1 MPETHRTQPENEPLA
16 IALSKPG
23 RIGVALPASDVPASS
38 DAIPREL
45 LRDELRLPELSQLDV
60 VRHFTRLS
68 QLNWSIDTHM
78 YPLGSCTMKLNPKV
92 NDAVASMPGFTQS
105 HPMQPDEDA
114 QGALAVMHGLQ
125 EMLAEITGMAGTSL
139 APMAGA
145 QGELAG
151 ILVIKAYL
159 DSLGN
164 HRPRILVPDSAH
176 GTNPAT
182 ASMAGFEV
190 VAVKSKVGGAQGGD
204 MDLDD
209 LRRALEEHGH
219 AVAALMITLPSTLG
233 LFDRNI
239 VQIAEMV
246 HAHGG
251 LMYGDG
257 ANLNAMLGQVKPGD
271 LGFDVMHINLHKT
284 FSTPHG
290 GGGPGAGPIA
300 VKEHLLP
307 FLPAPLVGPHPLAP
321 SPSSGEGGLHPLAS
335 SPSSEPGPHPL
346 APSPSSGEGGPVR
359 YVLVEP
365 EHSIGRLGAFH
376 GNFGVLVR
384 AYAYIRSLG
393 ADGLRAISEAA
404 VLNAN
409 YVQARLRGAYDLAHD
424 RRCMHEVVFSGR
436 KQKQQG
442 AKTLDIAKRMID
454 YGYHPPTIYFPLV
467 VDEAMMIE
475 PTESESKETLDAFCD
490 AMLKIAEE
498 AATQPELL
506 REAPHHAPL
515 RRLDEATA
523 ARKPVLRW

>member
-1 MPETHRTQPENEPLA
+1 MDRTGTIEPTA
-16 IALSKPG
+16 MELSRAG
-23 RIGVALPASDVPASS
+23 RLGVELPRTADEGAASS
-38 DAIPREL
+38 ALTAQPIPAELRREA
-45 LRDELRLPELSQLDV
+45 LRLPELSQLDV

-92 NDAVASMPGFTQS
+92 NDAVAAMPAFAEA
-105 HPMQPDEDA
+105 HPMQPAEDV
-114 QGALAVMHGLQ
+114 QGALAVMFELQ
-125 EMLAEITGMAGTSL
+125 EMLAEITGLDGASL

-159 DSLGN
+159 DSIGN
-164 HRPRILVPDSAH
+164 HRPRILIPDSAH

-182 ASMAGFEV
+182 ASMAGFDV
-190 VAVKSKVGGAQGGD
+190 VAVKSKSDGD
-204 MDLDD
+204 MDLEA
-209 LRRALEEHGH
+209 LRAALEEHGH

-233 LFDRNI
+233 LFDRGI

-246 HAHGG
+246 HAHGA

-300 VKEHLLP
+300 VKARLMEFLPSPRVVVEEAVERDPREEGRKMKEGGRHGDPSSSVLLP
-307 FLPAPLVGPHPLAP
+307 P
-321 SPSSGEGGLHPLAS
+321 SPTAAQQSTYRLND
-335 SPSSEPGPHPL
+335 
-346 APSPSSGEGGPVR
+346 
-359 YVLVEP
+359 P
-365 EHSIGRLGAFH
+365 ERTIGKLGAFH
-376 GNFGVLVR
+376 GNFGVLLR

-424 RRCMHEVVFSGR
+424 RGCMHEVLFSGR
-436 KQKQQG
+436 RQKAQG

-467 VDEAMMIE
+467 VEEALMIE

-490 AMLKIAEE
+490 AMLEIARE
-498 AATQPELL
+498 AETTPELL
-506 REAPHHAPL
+506 REAPHEAPL

>member
-1 MPETHRTQPENEPLA
+1 MPEPTAR
-16 IALSKPG
+16 ALSSPG
-23 RIGVALPASDVPASS
+23 RLGVDVPASDVPEAQPPP
-38 DAIPREL
+38 AEL
-45 LRDELRLPELSQLDV
+45 LRRELPLPELSQLDI

-92 NDAVASMPGFTQS
+92 NDAIAAMPGFAEA
-105 HPMQPDEDA
+105 HPMQPPYAA

-125 EMLAEITGMAGTSL
+125 EILAEVTGMDGTSL

-151 ILVIKAYL
+151 VLAIKAYL
-159 DSLGN
+159 EDRGD
-164 HRPRILVPDSAH
+164 RRTRILVPDSAH

-190 VAVKSKVGGAQGGD
+190 IAVPAQSDGD
-204 MDLDD
+204 MDVEALHRILDD
-209 LRRALEEHGH
+209 H
-219 AVAALMITLPSTLG
+219 AGGVAALMITLPSTLG
-233 LFDRNI
+233 LFDRSI
-239 VQIAEMV
+239 VRIAELV
-246 HAHGG
+246 HAAGG
-251 LMYGDG
+251 QMYGDG
-257 ANLNAMLGQVKPGD
+257 ANLNAMVGQVKPGD

-284 FSTPHG
+284 FSQPHG

-300 VKEHLLP
+300 VKAHLLP
-307 FLPAPLVGPHPLAP
+307 YLP
-321 SPSSGEGGLHPLAS
+321 SPHVVRGGDGAS
-335 SPSSEPGPHPL
+335 Y
-346 APSPSSGEGGPVR
+346 A
-359 YVLVEP
+359 LVDP
-365 EHSIGRLGAFH
+365 PRSIGRLGAFH
-376 GNFGVLVR
+376 GNFGVLLR

-409 YVQARLRGAYDLAHD
+409 YVQARLKGAYQLAHE
-424 RRCMHEVVFSGR
+424 RTCMHEVLFSGSR
-436 KQKQQG
+436 QKAQG

-467 VDEAMMIE
+467 VDEALMIE

-490 AMLKIAEE
+490 AMLAIARE
-498 AATQPELL
+498 AETQPDLL
-506 REAPHHAPL
+506 RDAPHDAPL

>member
-1 MPETHRTQPENEPLA
+1 MPETHKTQPENEPLA
-16 IALSKPG
+16 IALSRPG
-23 RIGVALPASDVPASS
+23 RIGVALPASDVPASP
-38 DAIPREL
+38 DAPPREL

-92 NDAVASMPGFTQS
+92 NDAVASMSGFAQS

-125 EMLAEITGMAGTSL
+125 DQLAEITGMAGTSL

-190 VAVKSKVGGAQGGD
+190 VAVKSRDDGD

-219 AVAALMITLPSTLG
+219 AVGALMITLPSTLG

-307 FLPAPLVGPHPLAP
+307 FLPTPHVRLAPHPLPP
-321 SPSSGEGGLHPLAS
+321 SPSSGEGEA
-335 SPSSEPGPHPL
+335 E
-346 APSPSSGEGGPVR
+346 R
-359 YVLVEP
+359 YVLAEP
-365 EHSIGRLGAFH
+365 EQSIGRLGAFH

-393 ADGLRAISEAA
+393 ADGLRTISEAA

-409 YVQARLRGAYDLAHD
+409 YVQSRLRDAYDLAHD

-436 KQKQQG
+436 KQKSQG

-467 VDEAMMIE
+467 VDEAMMVE

-506 REAPHHAPL
+506 HEAPHHAPL

>member
-1 MPETHRTQPENEPLA
+1 MPDAPLPDELEPLA
-16 IALSKPG
+16 IARSRPG
-23 RIGVALPASDVPASS
+23 RIGVALPPSGVPA
-38 DAIPREL
+38 AAAPPAGL
-45 LRDELRLPELSQLDV
+45 LRRPPRLPELSQLDL

-78 YPLGSCTMKLNPKV
+78 YPLGSCTMKLNPKI
-92 NDAVASMPGFTQS
+92 NDAVAALPGFAQS

-125 EMLAEITGMAGTSL
+125 DMLAEVTGMDGTSL

-159 DSLGN
+159 DSIGN

-190 VAVKSKVGGAQGGD
+190 VAVKSRDDGD
-204 MDLDD
+204 MDLDA

-246 HAHGG
+246 HAHGA

-300 VKEHLLP
+300 VKERLLP
-307 FLPAPLVGPHPLAP
+307 FLPSPHVRRD
-321 SPSSGEGGLHPLAS
+321 GERFA
-335 SPSSEPGPHPL
+335 
-346 APSPSSGEGGPVR
+346 
-359 YVLVEP
+359 LVEP
-365 EHSIGRLGAFH
+365 EHTIGRLGAFH

-393 ADGLRAISEAA
+393 GDGLRAISEAA

-424 RRCMHEVVFSGR
+424 RGCMHEVLFSGR
-436 KQKQQG
+436 RQKAQG
-442 AKTLDIAKRMID
+442 ARTLDIAKRMID

-490 AMLKIAEE
+490 AMLQIAEE

-506 REAPHHAPL
+506 REAPHTAPL

>member
-1 MPETHRTQPENEPLA
+1 MPEPTAVE
-16 IALSKPG
+16 LSKPG
-23 RIGVALPASDVPASS
+23 RIGVELPPAGVPSPA
-38 DAIPREL
+38 DAPPPEL
-45 LRDELRLPELSQLDV
+45 LRDDLPLPELSQLDV

-68 QLNWSIDTHM
+68 QMNWSIDTHM

-92 NDAVASMPGFTQS
+92 NDAVAVMGGFANA
-105 HPMQPDEDA
+105 HPLQPHEDA
-114 QGALAVMHGLQ
+114 QGAIEVMYGLQ
-125 EMLAEITGMAGTSL
+125 QMLAEIAGMADASL

-159 DSLGN
+159 ESIGN

-182 ASMAGFEV
+182 AAMAGFEV
-190 VAVKSKVGGAQGGD
+190 VAVKSRADGD
-204 MDLDD
+204 MDLDA
-209 LRRALEEHGH
+209 LREALEEHGH

-239 VQIAEMV
+239 VRIAEMV
-246 HAHGG
+246 HEHGG

-300 VKEHLLP
+300 VKEHLVP
-307 FLPAPLVGPHPLAP
+307 FLPAPHARREGDRYALVD
-321 SPSSGEGGLHPLAS
+321 
-335 SPSSEPGPHPL
+335 
-346 APSPSSGEGGPVR
+346 
-359 YVLVEP
+359 P
-365 EHSIGRLGAFH
+365 EETIGRLGAFH

-409 YVQARLRGAYDLAHD
+409 YVQARLKDAYELAHD

-436 KQKQQG
+436 RQKAQG
-442 AKTLDIAKRMID
+442 ARTLDIAKRMID

-467 VDEAMMIE
+467 VDEALMVE
-475 PTESESKETLDAFCD
+475 PTESETKETLDAFCE
-490 AMLKIAEE
+490 AMLAIARE
-498 AATQPELL
+498 AAEQPELL
-506 REAPHHAPL
+506 REAPHAAPL

>member
-1 MPETHRTQPENEPLA
+1 MLEPTA
-16 IALSKPG
+16 MQLSKPG
-23 RIGVALPASDVPASS
+23 RLAVTLPPSKVPPGAPAVAPPAHM
-38 DAIPREL
+38 
-45 LRDELRLPELSQLDV
+45 LRAELRLPELSQLDV

-92 NDAVASMPGFTQS
+92 NDAVAAIDGFAQS
-105 HPMQPDEDA
+105 HPMQPAEDA

-125 EMLAEITGMAGTSL
+125 EMLAEITGMAGASL

-151 ILVIKAYL
+151 IRVIKAYL
-159 DSLGN
+159 DAAGAE
-164 HRPRILVPDSAH
+164 RTRILVPDSAH

-182 ASMAGFEV
+182 ASMAGFDV
-190 VAVKSKVGGAQGGD
+190 VAVRSTPDGD
-204 MDLDD
+204 MDIDA
-209 LRRALEEHGH
+209 LREALEQHGH

-239 VQIAEMV
+239 VQIAELV

-300 VKEHLLP
+300 VQAHLMP
-307 FLPAPLVGPHPLAP
+307 FLPTPHVVREGDAFVLATP
-321 SPSSGEGGLHPLAS
+321 D
-335 SPSSEPGPHPL
+335 
-346 APSPSSGEGGPVR
+346 R
-359 YVLVEP
+359 
-365 EHSIGRLGAFH
+365 SIGRLGAFH
-376 GNFGVLVR
+376 GNFGVLIR

-393 ADGLRAISEAA
+393 AGGLRAISEAA

-424 RRCMHEVVFSGR
+424 RTCMHEVLFSGA
-436 KQKQQG
+436 KQKAQG

-467 VDEAMMIE
+467 VDEALMIE
-475 PTESESKETLDAFCD
+475 PTESESKETLDAFCE
-490 AMLKIAEE
+490 AMLRIAEE
-498 AATQPELL
+498 AATHPELL
-506 REAPHHAPL
+506 REAPHSAPL

-523 ARKPVLRW
+523 ARKPILRWARE

>member
-1 MPETHRTQPENEPLA
+1 M
-16 IALSKPG
+16 
-23 RIGVALPASDVPASS
+23 D
-38 DAIPREL
+38 
-45 LRDELRLPELSQLDV
+45 
-60 VRHFTRLS
+60 
-68 QLNWSIDTHM
+68 
-78 YPLGSCTMKLNPKV
+78 
-92 NDAVASMPGFTQS
+92 
-105 HPMQPDEDA
+105 
-114 QGALAVMHGLQ
+114 GA
-125 EMLAEITGMAGTSL
+125 SL

-159 DSLGN
+159 DSIGN

-190 VAVKSKVGGAQGGD
+190 VAVASKPDGD
-204 MDLDD
+204 MDVDA
-209 LRRALEEHGH
+209 LRGALEQHGH

-233 LFDRNI
+233 LFDRGI

-246 HAHGG
+246 HAHGAQ
-251 LMYGDG
+251 MYGDG

-300 VKEHLLP
+300 VKEHLLR
-307 FLPAPLVGPHPLAP
+307 FLPSPHVRTGANP
-321 SPSSGEGGLHPLAS
+321 SPPSRASGDTPTYALYDP
-335 SPSSEPGPHPL
+335 PST
-346 APSPSSGEGGPVR
+346 
-359 YVLVEP
+359 
-365 EHSIGRLGAFH
+365 IGRLGAFH
-376 GNFGVLVR
+376 GNFGVLLR

-393 ADGLRAISEAA
+393 ADGLRAISDAA

-409 YVQARLRGAYDLAHD
+409 YVQARLRDAYDLAHD
-424 RRCMHEVVFSGR
+424 RRCMHEVLFSGR
-436 KQKQQG
+436 RQKAQG

-454 YGYHPPTIYFPLV
+454 YSYHPPTIYFPLV
-467 VDEAMMIE
+467 VEEALMIE
-475 PTESESKETLDAFCD
+475 PTESESKETLDAFCE
-490 AMLKIAEE
+490 AMLQIARE
-498 AATQPELL
+498 AESTPELL
-506 REAPHHAPL
+506 REAPHIAPV

>member
-1 MPETHRTQPENEPLA
+1 MPDHARTSLEPNA
-16 IALSKPG
+16 MQLSRAG
-23 RIGVALPASDVPASS
+23 RTAVALPASDVPAP
-38 DAIPREL
+38 AEAVPREL

-68 QLNWSIDTHM
+68 QLNWSIDTHH

-92 NDAVASMPGFTQS
+92 NDAVAAMPGFAEA
-105 HPMQPDEDA
+105 HPMQPVEDA
-114 QGALAVMHGLQ
+114 QGALEVMHGLQ
-125 EMLAEITGMAGTSL
+125 EMLAEITGMAGGSL

-159 DSLGN
+159 DAMGN

-182 ASMAGFEV
+182 AAMGGFEV
-190 VAVKSKVGGAQGGD
+190 VAVQSRPDGD
-204 MDLDD
+204 MDLDA
-209 LRRALEEHGH
+209 LRAALEEHGH

-246 HAHGG
+246 HAHGAQ
-251 LMYGDG
+251 MYGDG

-290 GGGPGAGPIA
+290 GGGPGAGPIT
-300 VKEHLLP
+300 VKAHLLP
-307 FLPAPLVGPHPLAP
+307 FLPSPVVQSSTEEHGRTAYRLIDPP
-321 SPSSGEGGLHPLAS
+321 S
-335 SPSSEPGPHPL
+335 
-346 APSPSSGEGGPVR
+346 
-359 YVLVEP
+359 
-365 EHSIGRLGAFH
+365 SIGRLGAFH

-393 ADGLRAISEAA
+393 APGLRAIGEAA

-409 YVQARLRGAYDLAHD
+409 YVQARLRDAYELAHD
-424 RRCMHEVVFSGR
+424 RTCMHEVLFSGR
-436 KQKQQG
+436 RQKAQG
-442 AKTLDIAKRMID
+442 ARTLDIAKRLID

-467 VDEAMMIE
+467 VEEALMIE

-490 AMLKIAEE
+490 AMLAIARE
-498 AATQPELL
+498 AEATPELL
-506 REAPHHAPL
+506 REAPHTAPL

>member
-1 MPETHRTQPENEPLA
+1 MPEPTAMQ
-16 IALSKPG
+16 LSKPG
-23 RIGVALPASDVPASS
+23 RLAVALPPSDVPAAAPPPAS
-38 DAIPREL
+38 L

-92 NDAVASMPGFTQS
+92 NDAVAAMAGFADA
-105 HPMQPDEDA
+105 HPLQPHDDV

-125 EMLAEITGMAGTSL
+125 DALAEITGMAGTSL

-151 ILVIKAYL
+151 VLVIKAYL

-182 ASMAGFEV
+182 ASMAGFDV
-190 VAVKSKVGGAQGGD
+190 VAVKSRDDGD
-204 MDLDD
+204 MDVDA
-209 LRRALEEHGH
+209 LREALEEHGH

-246 HAHGG
+246 HAHGA

-257 ANLNAMLGQVKPGD
+257 ANLNAMLGQVKPGE

-307 FLPAPLVGPHPLAP
+307 FLPSPHVVRDGERFALVD
-321 SPSSGEGGLHPLAS
+321 
-335 SPSSEPGPHPL
+335 
-346 APSPSSGEGGPVR
+346 
-359 YVLVEP
+359 P
-365 EHSIGRLGAFH
+365 ERSIGRLGAFH

-409 YVQARLRGAYDLAHD
+409 YVQSRLRDAYDLAHD
-424 RRCMHEVVFSGR
+424 RRCMHEVLFSGAR
-436 KQKQQG
+436 QKAQG

-454 YGYHPPTIYFPLV
+454 YSYHPPTIYFPLV
-467 VDEAMMIE
+467 VDEALMIE

-490 AMLKIAEE
+490 AMLEIARE
-498 AATQPELL
+498 AETQPELL
-506 REAPHHAPL
+506 REAPHDAPL

-523 ARKPVLRW
+523 ARKPILRW

>member
-1 MPETHRTQPENEPLA
+1 MPEPTLIE
-16 IALSKPG
+16 LSRAG
-23 RIGVALPASDVPASS
+23 RRAVELPPSDVPA
-38 DAIPREL
+38 AEGPPPEL
-45 LRDELRLPELSQLDV
+45 LRRELRLPELSQLDV

-68 QLNWSIDTHM
+68 QQNWAIDTHM

-92 NDAVASMPGFTQS
+92 NDAVAAMPGFADA
-105 HPMQPDEDA
+105 HPLQPHDEV
-114 QGALAVMHGLQ
+114 QGALEVMHGLQ

-151 ILVIKAYL
+151 VLVIKAYL
-159 DSLGN
+159 ESRGE
-164 HRPRILVPDSAH
+164 RRSRILVPDSAH

-182 ASMAGFEV
+182 ASMAGFDV
-190 VAVKSKVGGAQGGD
+190 VAVKSRPDGD
-204 MDLDD
+204 MDLDA
-209 LRRALEEHGH
+209 LREALEQNGH

-239 VQIAEMV
+239 VEIADMV
-246 HAHGG
+246 HAHGA

-307 FLPAPLVGPHPLAP
+307 FLPSPHV
-321 SPSSGEGGLHPLAS
+321 
-335 SPSSEPGPHPL
+335 
-346 APSPSSGEGGPVR
+346 VR
-359 YVLVEP
+359 SADGTFALVEP
-365 EHSIGRLGAFH
+365 ERSVGRLGAAH
-376 GNFGVLVR
+376 GNFGVLLR

-393 ADGLRAISEAA
+393 ADGLRAVSEAA

-409 YVQARLRGAYDLAHD
+409 YVQERLRGAYDLAHPD
-424 RRCMHEVVFSGR
+424 RRSMHEVLFSGR
-436 KQKQQG
+436 RQKAQG
-442 AKTLDIAKRMID
+442 ARTLDIAKRMID
-454 YGYHPPTIYFPLV
+454 YGYHPPTVYFPLV
-467 VDEAMMIE
+467 VEEALMVE
-475 PTESESKETLDAFCD
+475 PTESETKETLDAFCD
-490 AMLKIAEE
+490 AMLEIARE
-498 AATQPELL
+498 AKEQPELL
-506 REAPHHAPL
+506 REAPHDAPL